1 MSLSA
6 QLVNLFNTEPA
17 AGAKDR
23 RAANTGAAPEEA
35 RAAGAAADIP
45 RLNHPED
52 KIPQSSPETG
62 EATEDISAKNRAA
75 VATSSSATVPGND
88 LWARIAGTFSPAL
101 VRVLTSLLIVALCLW
116 MGAGIVNV
124 VLDLRQSLS
133 SGWAGVAER
142 AIIDALIM
150 LALLEVI
157 RTLQAYLKL
166 GRVRVTFILDTA
178 LVVLIGELMGLWFKE
193 YAPEKVLLG
202 LGVIVT
208 LVALRIVTAR
218 FSPERGGE
226 PA

>member
-17 AGAKDR
+17 AGAKDWQ
-23 RAANTGAAPEEA
+23 AANTGAAPEDA
-35 RAAGAAADIP
+35 HDATAAADIP
-45 RLNHPED
+45 RITHPTE
-52 KIPQSSPETG
+52 KIPQSSPEIG
-62 EATEDISAKNRAA
+62 EAEDISAKSRAA
-75 VATSSSATVPGND
+75 IETSSSSTVPDKD
-88 LWARIAGTFSPAL
+88 LWTRIADTFSPAL

-133 SGWAGVAER
+133 SNWAGAAER
-142 AIIDALIM
+142 AIIDTLIM

-208 LVALRIVTAR
+208 LVVLRVATAR

>member
-1 MSLSA
+1 MPAMSTLAGKFQRIKESTA
-6 QLVNLFNTEPA
+6 EQPTKAAIPGLVT
-17 AGAKDR
+17 
-23 RAANTGAAPEEA
+23 
-35 RAAGAAADIP
+35 ADVIY
-45 RLNHPED
+45 
-52 KIPQSSPETG
+52 
-62 EATEDISAKNRAA
+62 
-75 VATSSSATVPGND
+75 
-88 LWARIAGTFSPAL
+88 PAL
-101 VRVLTSLLIVALCLW
+101 IRHLTGMLIVALCLW
-116 MGAGIVNV
+116 MLTGIICLVAG
-124 VLDLRQSLS
+124 LRETLTA
-133 SGWAGVAER
+133 GWASIAEHV
-142 AIIDALIM
+142 IIKALIM

-208 LVALRIVTAR
+208 LVVLRIATAS